1 MRVRCAPVMSCSQMC
16 GATPAIR
23 EATSWTCAS
32 AGCARSLNGE
42 RLRRCAMLDTALSP
56 VNRWLFPGWVI
67 FAAVNTAL
75 MFAMP
80 GQETIPFH
88 FIYISMALVYGLQ
101 PWPLPK
107 TYAVLGLVAVT
118 TGAALALHVKNG
130 VIGWEETAEIPLMA
144 LLFLVMVWRV
154 RRRIAAI
161 KEARRYADSEHEM
174 REKQKRFVRFAS
186 HELRT
191 PVTVG
196 RGFAELIR
204 DAQPGSQ
211 AAQDAIVVLEEF
223 DNLERIAARLL
234 TLARMDERS
243 TVKPSVVSLGAL
255 LERTVTRWRPA
266 ANRDWR
272 LRPTSA
278 VVVADRQRL
287 ETALD
292 SLVENAVRYTEEG
305 GRIELAAYPDGESVL
320 IEVRDNGS
328 GIPNDELAY
337 VFESFRSGSSR
348 GGTGIGLAIVK
359 TIVEAHGG
367 AVSAQ
372 NLPGGGASF
381 RLRLPAPDL
390 PLPAAAEQDEPRR
403 QGLTVGS

>member
-1 MRVRCAPVMSCSQMC
+1 MS
-16 GATPAIR
+16 
-23 EATSWTCAS
+23 
-32 AGCARSLNGE
+32 
-42 RLRRCAMLDTALSP
+42 DTALSP
-56 VNRWLFPGWVI
+56 VNRWLFLGWAI

-75 MFAMP
+75 MFALP

-88 FIYISMALVYGLQ
+88 FVYISMALVYGFQ
-101 PWPLPK
+101 PWLLRK
-107 TYAVLGLVAVT
+107 TYAILGLVAVT
-118 TGAALALHVKNG
+118 TGTALAWHVKNN

-144 LLFLVMVWRV
+144 VLFLVMVWHV
-154 RRRIAAI
+154 RRRVAAI
-161 KEARRYADSEHEM
+161 REARRYADSEHEM
-174 REKQKRFVRFAS
+174 REMQRRFVRFAS

-243 TVKPSVVSLGAL
+243 TVKPAGVPLRPL

-292 SLVENAVRYTEEG
+292 SLVENAVRYTEDG
-305 GRIELAAYPDGESVL
+305 GRIALAAYPDKESVV
-320 IEVRDNGS
+320 IEVCDNGS
-328 GIPNDELAY
+328 GIPDGELPY
-337 VFESFRSGSSR
+337 IFESFRSGASL
-348 GGTGIGLAIVK
+348 GGTGIGLTIVK
-359 TIVEAHGG
+359 TIMEAHGG
-367 AVSAQ
+367 TVSAE
-372 NLPGGGASF
+372 NLPGGGARF
-381 RLRLPAPDL
+381 RLRLPGQAP
-390 PLPAAAEQDEPRR
+390 PPPVPAEQNEPRHQSVAVR
-403 QGLTVGS
+403 G

>member
-1 MRVRCAPVMSCSQMC
+1 MSCSQMC
-16 GATPAIR
+16 GATHLTR

-32 AGCARSLNGE
+32 ADCDRSLSGK
-42 RLRRCAMLDTALSP
+42 RLRRCAMSDTALSP

-67 FAAVNTAL
+67 FAAINTVA
-75 MFAMP
+75 MFALP

-107 TYAVLGLVAVT
+107 TYAILGLVAAT
-118 TGAALALHVKNG
+118 TGAALAWHVKNN

-144 LLFLVMVWRV
+144 VLFLVMVWHV
-154 RRRIAAI
+154 RRRVAATR
-161 KEARRYADSEHEM
+161 EARRYADSEHEM
-174 REKQKRFVRFAS
+174 REMQKRFVRFAS

-191 PVTVG
+191 PLTVG

-243 TVKPSVVSLGAL
+243 TVNPSVVSLRAQ
-255 LERTVTRWRPA
+255 LERTVTRWRAA
-266 ANRDWR
+266 ANRDWK
-272 LRPTSA
+272 LSPTSA
-278 VVVADRQRL
+278 VVVADRQRI

-305 GRIELAAYPDGESVL
+305 GRIELGAYQDAESVV
-320 IEVRDNGS
+320 IEVRDNGT
-328 GIPNDELAY
+328 GIPDEELAY
-337 VFESFRSGSSR
+337 IFESFRSGSSR

-367 AVSAQ
+367 AVSAE
-372 NLPGGGASF
+372 NLPGGGTSF
-381 RLRLPAPDL
+381 RLRLPAQGP
-390 PLPAAAEQDEPRR
+390 PLPTATEPDD
-403 QGLTVGS
+403 QATVARASP

>member
-1 MRVRCAPVMSCSQMC
+1 MS
-16 GATPAIR
+16 
-23 EATSWTCAS
+23 
-32 AGCARSLNGE
+32 
-42 RLRRCAMLDTALSP
+42 DTALSL

-67 FAAVNTAL
+67 FAAANTAA
-75 MFAMP
+75 MFAVP

-88 FIYISMALVYGLQ
+88 FVYISIALVYGFQ
-101 PWPLPK
+101 PWPLRR

-118 TGAALALHVKNG
+118 TGAALAWHVKNN

-144 LLFLVMVWRV
+144 LLFLVMVWHV
-154 RRRIAAI
+154 RRRVAATR
-161 KEARRYADSEHEM
+161 EARRYADSEHKM
-174 REKQKRFVRFAS
+174 REMQKRFVRFAS

-204 DAQPGSQ
+204 DAQPDSQ
-211 AAQDAIVVLEEF
+211 TAQDAIVVLEEL

-234 TLARMDERS
+234 TLAWMDERS
-243 TVKPSVVSLGAL
+243 AMQPSVVPLSAQ
-255 LERTVTRWRPA
+255 LERTVTRWRAA

-272 LRPTSA
+272 LGPTSA
-278 VVVADRQRL
+278 VVVADRQRI

-305 GRIELAAYPDGESVL
+305 GRIELAGYPDGESVV

-328 GIPNDELAY
+328 GIPDEELAY

-348 GGTGIGLAIVK
+348 GGTGMGLAIVK
-359 TIVEAHGG
+359 AIAEAHGG
-367 AVSAQ
+367 AVSAE
-372 NLPGGGASF
+372 NLSGGGASF
-381 RLRLPAPDL
+381 RLRLPVQGPPA
-390 PLPAAAEQDEPRR
+390 PAAAEQDQPRR
-403 QGLTVGS
+403 QGVAVVA

>member
-1 MRVRCAPVMSCSQMC
+1 MS
-16 GATPAIR
+16 
-23 EATSWTCAS
+23 
-32 AGCARSLNGE
+32 
-42 RLRRCAMLDTALSP
+42 DTALSP
-56 VNRWLFPGWVI
+56 VSRWLFPGWVI
-67 FAAVNTAL
+67 FAAVNTAV
-75 MFAMP
+75 MFAVP

-88 FIYISMALVYGLQ
+88 LIYISMALVYGLQ
-101 PWPLPK
+101 PWPLPR
-107 TYAVLGLVAVT
+107 TYTVLGLVAAT
-118 TGAALALHVKNG
+118 TGAALAWHVNHD
-130 VIGWEETAEIPLMA
+130 VIGWEETTEIPLMA
-144 LLFLVMVWRV
+144 LLFLVMVWHV
-154 RRRIAAI
+154 RRRVAATVQV
-161 KEARRYADSEHEM
+161 RRYADSEHEM
-174 REKQKRFVRFAS
+174 REMQKRFVRFAS

-204 DAQPGSQ
+204 DAQPHSQ

-243 TVKPSVVSLGAL
+243 TVKPSAVTLGPL

-266 ANRDWR
+266 APRDWR
-272 LRPTSA
+272 LSPTSV
-278 VVVADRQRL
+278 VVVADRQRI

-305 GRIELAAYPDGESVL
+305 GSIELAAYPDGQSVV
-320 IEVRDNGS
+320 IEVRDNGP
-328 GIPNDELAY
+328 GIPDEELAY
-337 VFESFRSGSSR
+337 VFESFHSGASR

-367 AVSAQ
+367 AVSAE

-381 RLRLPAPDL
+381 RLRLPVPGPP
-390 PLPAAAEQDEPRR
+390 PLAATRPDEPCQRS
-403 QGLTVGS
+403 VVVDA

>member
-1 MRVRCAPVMSCSQMC
+1 MS
-16 GATPAIR
+16 
-23 EATSWTCAS
+23 
-32 AGCARSLNGE
+32 
-42 RLRRCAMLDTALSP
+42 DTALSP
-56 VNRWLFPGWVI
+56 VNRWLFPGWLI
-67 FAAVNTAL
+67 FAAVNTVA
-75 MFAMP
+75 MFVLP

-101 PWPLPK
+101 PWPLGR
-107 TYAVLGLVAVT
+107 TYAILGLVAAT
-118 TGAALALHVKNG
+118 TGVALAWHVKTG

-144 LLFLVMVWRV
+144 VLFLVMVWHV
-154 RRRIAAI
+154 RRRAAAI
-161 KEARRYADSEHEM
+161 REARRYADSEHEM
-174 REKQKRFVRFAS
+174 REMQRRFVRFAS

-211 AAQDAIVVLEEF
+211 AAQDAVVVLEEF

-234 TLARMDERS
+234 TLARMDEPA
-243 TVKPSVVSLGAL
+243 TVRPSVVPLNAL

-292 SLVENAVRYTEEG
+292 SLVENAVRYTEDG
-305 GRIELAAYPDGESVL
+305 GRITLAAYPDEGSAV
-320 IEVRDNGS
+320 IEVCDDGP
-328 GIPNDELAY
+328 GIPDEELPY
-337 VFESFRSGSSR
+337 IFESFRSGVSL

-359 TIVEAHGG
+359 TIMEAHGG
-367 AVSAQ
+367 TVSAE
-372 NLPGGGASF
+372 NLPGGGARF
-381 RLRLPAPDL
+381 RLRLPGQAP
-390 PLPAAAEQDEPRR
+390 PPPVPAEQGEPRH
-403 QGLTVGS
+403 QGVPVRG

>member
-1 MRVRCAPVMSCSQMC
+1 
-16 GATPAIR
+16 
-23 EATSWTCAS
+23 
-32 AGCARSLNGE
+32 
-42 RLRRCAMLDTALSP
+42 MLDTALSP
-56 VNRWLFPGWVI
+56 ANRWLFSGWAI
-67 FAAVNTAL
+67 FAGVNTAL
-75 MFAMP
+75 MFALP

-88 FIYISMALVYGLQ
+88 FVYISMALVYGFQ

-107 TYAVLGLVAVT
+107 TYAILGLVALT
-118 TGAALALHVKNG
+118 TGAALAWHVRNN

-144 LLFLVMVWRV
+144 VLFLVMVWHV
-154 RRRIAAI
+154 RRRVAAI
-161 KEARRYADSEHEM
+161 REARRYADSEHEM
-174 REKQKRFVRFAS
+174 REQQKRFVRFAS

-204 DAQPGSQ
+204 DAQPGTQ

-234 TLARMDERS
+234 TLARMDEPS
-243 TVKPSVVSLGAL
+243 TVEPSVVSLGAQ
-255 LERTVTRWRPA
+255 LERTVTRWRAA

-272 LRPTSA
+272 LSPTSA

-287 ETALD
+287 EAALD

-305 GRIELAAYPDGESVL
+305 GRIELAAFPDEESVV

-328 GIPNDELAY
+328 GIPDEELAY
-337 VFESFRSGSSR
+337 IFESFRSGSSR
-348 GGTGIGLAIVK
+348 GGTGMGLAIVK

-367 AVSAQ
+367 TVSAE

-381 RLRLPAPDL
+381 RLRLPVQGRP
-390 PLPAAAEQDEPRR
+390 PAAATEPDAPRP
-403 QGLTVGS
+403 QGVAVGT

>member
-1 MRVRCAPVMSCSQMC
+1 
-16 GATPAIR
+16 
-23 EATSWTCAS
+23 
-32 AGCARSLNGE
+32 
-42 RLRRCAMLDTALSP
+42 
-56 VNRWLFPGWVI
+56 VI
-67 FAAVNTAL
+67 FAAANTVA
-75 MFAMP
+75 MFALP

-107 TYAVLGLVAVT
+107 TYATLGLVAAT
-118 TGAALALHVKNG
+118 TGVALAWHVKNN

-144 LLFLVMVWRV
+144 LLFLVMVWHV
-154 RRRIAAI
+154 RRRVAATR
-161 KEARRYADSEHEM
+161 EARRYADSEHEM

-204 DAQPGSQ
+204 DSQPGSQ

-243 TVKPSVVSLGAL
+243 TVKPSVVPLSAE

-278 VVVADRQRL
+278 VVVADRQRI

-292 SLVENAVRYTEEG
+292 SLVENAVRYTEDG
-305 GRIELAAYPDGESVL
+305 GRIELAAYPDGESVV
-320 IEVRDNGS
+320 IEVRDDGP
-328 GIPNDELAY
+328 GIPEEELAY
-337 VFESFRSGSSR
+337 IFESFRSGSSR
-348 GGTGIGLAIVK
+348 GGTGMGLAIVK

-367 AVSAQ
+367 AVTAE
-372 NLPGGGASF
+372 NLPSGGASF
-381 RLRLPAPDL
+381 RMRLPVPAP
-390 PLPAAAEQDEPRR
+390 PLPAATEQ
-403 QGLTVGS
+403 GVLTGDPVRTP

>member
-32 AGCARSLNGE
+32 AGCARSLNRE

-75 MFAMP
+75 MFALP

-101 PWPLPK
+101 PWPLPR
-107 TYAVLGLVAVT
+107 TYAVLGLVAAT
-118 TGAALALHVKNG
+118 TGAALAWHVTNN

-144 LLFLVMVWRV
+144 LLFLVMVWHV
-154 RRRIAAI
+154 RRRVAATR
-161 KEARRYADSEHEM
+161 EARRYADSEHEM

-204 DAQPGSQ
+204 DSQPGSQ

-243 TVKPSVVSLGAL
+243 TVKPSAVPLNAL
-255 LERTVTRWRPA
+255 LERTVTRWRAA

-278 VVVADRQRL
+278 VVVADRQCL

-305 GRIELAAYPDGESVL
+305 GRITLAAYPDEESVV
-320 IEVRDNGS
+320 IEVCDDGP
-328 GIPNDELAY
+328 GIPDEELPY
-337 VFESFRSGSSR
+337 IFESFRSGASL
-348 GGTGIGLAIVK
+348 GGTGIGLTIVK
-359 TIVEAHGG
+359 TIMEAHGG
-367 AVSAQ
+367 AVSAE
-372 NLPGGGASF
+372 NLPGGGARF
-381 RLRLPAPDL
+381 QLRLPGQAP
-390 PLPAAAEQDEPRR
+390 PPPVPAEQGEARN
-403 QGLTVGS
+403 QGVAVRG

>member
-1 MRVRCAPVMSCSQMC
+1 MS
-16 GATPAIR
+16 
-23 EATSWTCAS
+23 
-32 AGCARSLNGE
+32 
-42 RLRRCAMLDTALSP
+42 DTASSP

-67 FAAVNTAL
+67 FAVVNTAA
-75 MFAMP
+75 MFALP

-88 FIYISMALVYGLQ
+88 FVYISIALVYGLQ
-101 PWPLPK
+101 PWPLPR
-107 TYAVLGLVAVT
+107 TYVILGLVAAT
-118 TGAALALHVKNG
+118 TGAALAWHVKTG

-144 LLFLVMVWRV
+144 VLFLVMVWHV
-154 RRRIAAI
+154 RRRVAATR
-161 KEARRYADSEHEM
+161 EARRYADSEHEM
-174 REKQKRFVRFAS
+174 REMQRRFVRFAS

-204 DAQPGSQ
+204 DAQPDTQ

-234 TLARMDERS
+234 TLARMDEPA
-243 TVKPSVVSLGAL
+243 TVKPSAVPLHTL

-272 LRPTSA
+272 LCPASA

-292 SLVENAVRYTEEG
+292 SLVENAVRYTGDG
-305 GRIELAAYPDGESVL
+305 GRITLAAYQEEESVV
-320 IEVRDNGS
+320 IEVCDDGP
-328 GIPNDELAY
+328 GIPDEELPY
-337 VFESFRSGSSR
+337 IFESFRSGASL
-348 GGTGIGLAIVK
+348 GGTGMGLAIVK
-359 TIVEAHGG
+359 TIMEAHSGT
-367 AVSAQ
+367 VSAE

-381 RLRLPAPDL
+381 RLRLPGQGPPSAV
-390 PLPAAAEQDEPRR
+390 AAGQDEPRH
-403 QGLTVGS
+403 QGVAVSA

>member
-1 MRVRCAPVMSCSQMC
+1 
-16 GATPAIR
+16 
-23 EATSWTCAS
+23 
-32 AGCARSLNGE
+32 
-42 RLRRCAMLDTALSP
+42 MLDTASSP

-67 FAAVNTAL
+67 FAAVNTVM
-75 MFAMP
+75 MFALP
-80 GQETIPFH
+80 GEETIPFH
-88 FIYISMALVYGLQ
+88 FVYISMAVVYGFQ

-107 TYAVLGLVAVT
+107 TYTVLGLVALT
-118 TGAALALHVKNG
+118 TGAALAWHVNNE

-144 LLFLVMVWRV
+144 VLFLVMVWHV
-154 RRRIAAI
+154 RRRVAATR
-161 KEARRYADSEHEM
+161 EARRYADSEHEM
-174 REKQKRFVRFAS
+174 REMQKRFVRFAS

-204 DAQPGSQ
+204 DGQPGSQ

-243 TVKPSVVSLGAL
+243 TVRPSVVPLSTQ
-255 LERTVTRWRPA
+255 LERTVTRWRAA
-266 ANRDWR
+266 ANRDWK
-272 LRPTSA
+272 LSPTSA

-292 SLVENAVRYTEEG
+292 SLVENAVRYTGEG
-305 GRIELAAYPDGESVL
+305 GRIGLAAYPDEESVV
-320 IEVRDNGS
+320 IEVRDDGP
-328 GIPNDELAY
+328 GILDDELAY
-337 VFESFRSGSSR
+337 IFESFHSGASR

-367 AVSAQ
+367 AVSAE

-381 RLRLPAPDL
+381 RLRLPVQGPR
-390 PLPAAAEQDEPRR
+390 PPAATEQDQPRHR
-403 QGLTVGS
+403 GVAVTA

>member
-23 EATSWTCAS
+23 EATSWTYAF
-32 AGCARSLNGE
+32 AGCGRSLNGE
-42 RLRRCAMLDTALSP
+42 RLRRCAMSDTASSLAS
-56 VNRWLFPGWVI
+56 RWLFPGWVI
-67 FAAVNTAL
+67 FAAVNTAA
-75 MFAMP
+75 MFALP

-101 PWPLPK
+101 PWPLRR
-107 TYAVLGLVAVT
+107 TYAILGLVALT
-118 TGAALALHVKNG
+118 TGAALAWHVKNN
-130 VIGWEETAEIPLMA
+130 VIGWEESAEIPLMA
-144 LLFLVMVWRV
+144 LLFLVMVWHV
-154 RRRIAAI
+154 RRRVAATR
-161 KEARRYADSEHEM
+161 EARRYADSEHEM

-234 TLARMDERS
+234 TLARMDEHW
-243 TVKPSVVSLGAL
+243 TVKPSVVPLSAE

-272 LRPTSA
+272 LGPTSA

-292 SLVENAVRYTEEG
+292 SLIENAVRYTGEG
-305 GRIELAAYPDGESVL
+305 GRIELAAYPAGESVV
-320 IEVRDNGS
+320 IEVSDNGS
-328 GIPNDELAY
+328 GIPDEELAY
-337 VFESFRSGSSR
+337 VFESFRSGASR

-359 TIVEAHGG
+359 AIVEAHGG
-367 AVSAQ
+367 TVSAA
-372 NLPGGGASF
+372 NLPAGGAAF
-381 RLRLPAPDL
+381 RLRLPVHGS
-390 PLPAAAEQDEPRR
+390 PLPAATEQDESQHRA
-403 QGLTVGS
+403 VAVDA